1 MVGPK
6 GTIVNELYQ
15 ELLIK
20 HKIGYAISQIP
31 LIIRRLANI
40 GDVPDFYISYWFKNP
55 ADLAS
60 RLYSIVTEGSGNW
73 RTQWEFKTGVTMGI
87 TALPSQ
93 STRITM
99 EASTGVPRGI
109 NYAGCCP
116 IMKYWIVT
124 NKVVPVPVGQWYKFE
139 VFLHRSSG
147 SDGRFWASLVGWV
160 TLVMGRFNRADSSL
174 SQIK

>member
-1 MVGPK
+1 MQILTNYTANSSTIGDHAYNVIQPVVGPK

-40 GDVPDFYISYWFKNP
+40 GDVPDFYICYWFKNP

-60 RLYSIVTEGSGNW
+60 RLCSIVTEGSGNW
-73 RTQWEFKTGVTMGI
+73 RTQWEFKNGNGGDDRVAITIYKDYDGSLYWGTQGV
-87 TALPSQ
+87 
-93 STRITM
+93 
-99 EASTGVPRGI
+99 

-124 NKVVPVPVGQWYKFE
+124 NKVVPVPVGQ
-139 VFLHRSSG
+139 
-147 SDGRFWASLVGWV
+147 
-160 TLVMGRFNRADSSL
+160 
-174 SQIK
+174 